1 MAKKRVSID
10 SVVRDA
16 NEEGIEIAY
25 RGQIFETANAMPG
38 LLMLKM
44 AAATDENASSGE
56 QVSTMLDLLEYMI
69 VEYGKF
75 EEVLLDKEAPASQ
88 EEISEVIRVIVEEFS
103 GRPTEAS
110 SSSADLDTPTTTNST
125 VGTLLSGV
133 PTESN

>member
-16 NEEGIEIAY
+16 NQEGIEIAY
-25 RGQIFETANAMPG
+25 RGEIFETADAMPG

-44 AAATDENASSGE
+44 AAATGDDASSGE
-56 QVSTMLDLLEYMI
+56 QVGSMLDLLKYMI
-69 VEYGKF
+69 KDYDKF
-75 EEVLLDKEAPASQ
+75 EEVALDPENPASQ

-110 SSSADLDTPTTTNST
+110 SSSADLGSPTTQNST

-133 PTESN
+133 PTDS